1 MFLFTFAKSYTDIT
15 TFTNNQSSIHMKKFT
30 FTAFVMLFLCITAQH
45 TRAEENTDAETV
57 TLCSFYDG
65 SGNTFS
71 GWGDGT
77 MESVE
82 EDGKPCFKFT
92 NTEEKTNSW
101 DIQACIAADFI
112 ENTQYTIEFDVKGTP
127 ATFNWDFQNSNGYQG
142 RGYTDK
148 FDVTPE
154 WTHVSIKGTPN
165 GYGTD
170 HMLLCLGKY
179 VGTLYISDVK
189 ITYKRLKETEVEVEE
204 ERRAIEVSSDDKVED
219 RWDTQFWIMTDATFK
234 EGDTWEISMN
244 IRADKDAS
252 SSTQIHANPGEYVH
266 YEGIGN
272 PRFTKTWTTYTATGT
287 FPDAAAGGHSIAFLL
302 NEFPQANN
310 YYFDDIS
317 FKINGVEMVKNGS
330 CDDDN
335 MKDNFFAREKR
346 GEIGPARFVDRVKN
360 VIVSEGIIYS
370 ALGKNP
376 SGSVEGNFISIDDEL
391 YAAIKSWGASE
402 YPIAIAGWRTVTPHK
417 KYILSFD
424 IMGTSAEEKQCIK
437 IYYGNGKVKDIT
449 FDITDKWQRVTRE
462 ITAEDSAMSIGL
474 LLGAFEGAIYITN
487 IFVYDALD
495 SPELPELPSADV
507 TRVPLEIYLAVPVAI
522 GTKQPII
529 AITKPETASKEF
541 LKWTSYNKDIA
552 TVDENGIVTGVSKGL
567 ANIYVSSDIS
577 HWGRFFLVYVYEPE
591 PTPVAVNSIT
601 IDPMIVDNAKTGD
614 RINLTATVL
623 PENANDKTVT
633 WSSSNES
640 VATVSTDGVV
650 DIVAPGTAVITATA
664 NDGSGVK
671 GVCLISGLS
680 SLDDVVYTSPADKKD
695 VYTVDGK
702 LIMRSATRD
711 DLNTLAPG
719 IYLVGDMKIAIR

>member
-1 MFLFTFAKSYTDIT
+1 M
-15 TFTNNQSSIHMKKFT
+15 
-30 FTAFVMLFLCITAQH
+30 AFVMLFSCIMAQH
-45 TRAEENTDAETV
+45 TRADEASNIE

-71 GWGDGT
+71 GWGGGT
-77 MESVE
+77 MESVD

-92 NTEEKTNSW
+92 NTEGKTNSW
-101 DIQACIAADFI
+101 DIQACISADFFEI
-112 ENTQYTIEFDVKGTP
+112 TQYTIEFDVKGNP
-127 ATFNWDFQNSNGYQG
+127 ASFTWDFQKSDGYQG
-142 RGYTDK
+142 RGSTDE

-170 HMLLCLGKY
+170 RMLLCLGKY

-287 FPDAAAGGHSIAFLL
+287 FPDAATGGHSIAFLL

-437 IYYGNGKVKDIT
+437 IYSGNGKVKDIT

-462 ITAEDSAMSIGL
+462 ITAEDSPMSIGL
-474 LLGAFEGAIYITN
+474 LLGAFEGAIYISN

-507 TRVPLEIYLAVPVAI
+507 TRVPLEVYLAVPVAI
-522 GTKQPII
+522 GAKQPII
-529 AITKPETASKEF
+529 AITQPETASKEF
-541 LKWTSYNKDIA
+541 LEWTSYNEDIA

-577 HWGRFFLVYVYEPE
+577 HSAGHILVYVYEPE
-591 PTPVAVNSIT
+591 PTPVAVSSIT

-623 PENANDKTVT
+623 PENADDKTVT